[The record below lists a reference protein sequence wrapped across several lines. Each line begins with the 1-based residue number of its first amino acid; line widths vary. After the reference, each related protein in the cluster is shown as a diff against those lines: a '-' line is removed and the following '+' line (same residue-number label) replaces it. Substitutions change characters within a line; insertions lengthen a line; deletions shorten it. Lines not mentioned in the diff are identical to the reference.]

1 MLPRHRCLKP
11 VIIATQRADIRK
23 IIVQIQSGKVFV
35 RLDLKKK
42 KNPPQTQT
50 HKNGLVEWVKV

>member
-1 MLPRHRCLKP
+1 MCLKC

-23 IIVQIQSGKVFV
+23 LMLQIQSGKEFV
-35 RLDLKKK
+35 RPDLKKK
-42 KNPPQTQT
+42 TPPQTQT